1 MNELTGKNGIKNLTA
16 VLDQTYLKDESTWVY
31 EAYKTFAKLVRAHN
45 MTRTDYVIKFE
56 KLYFKARSFNM
67 KILDSVLAYRFIQR

>member
-31 EAYKTFAKLVRAHN
+31 EAYKMFAKLVRAHN

-67 KILDSVLAYRFIQR
+67 KILDSVIAYRFIQR